1 MKVEENIGLVFIT
14 MFDRDLGECKEKML
28 KYMLCLS
35 RKDGK
40 PSQCQDESKDYFQCR
55 MDR

>member
-1 MKVEENIGLVFIT
+1 MLIRNFYS
-14 MFDRDLGECKEKML
+14 DLGECKESML

-35 RKDGK
+35 RHDGK
-40 PSQCQDESKDYFQCR
+40 PSKCQEESKTYFQCR